1 MTWRQSLIRIAHHEV
16 DTLQRRLA
24 EIVERRGQAEIR
36 LALLQAE
43 AEAEARGA
51 DHSAETSRNLADFM
65 GGVRLRRGVLQA
77 AIAAIA
83 AEESGA
89 RDALAQAF
97 ESLKKFEQVA
107 EMARVADEK
116 ESARRDTLVLDE
128 VGMRAARR

>member
-1 MTWRQSLIRIAHHEV
+1 MTWRQSLIRIARHEV

-43 AEAEARGA
+43 AEAEAQGA
-51 DHSAETSRNLADFM
+51 DHSAETSRNLAEFM

-97 ESLKKFEQVA
+97 ESKKFEQVA